1 MIKKLTIYEDFKKV
15 ITTFQQP
22 PFYEKLTEK
31 DMMEEFKLYLDDK
44 IGGCFAYYDVDDILG
59 INCFTYGTDESHGII
74 FPNNDNIAYISGMA
88 TLEKARGM
96 GIGTQLF
103 EYVMNYFKEK
113 EVYDY
118 VYLRTNLYGSMSSGI
133 AKKHD
138 FITLQKDNQIYTQA
152 VKFER
157 IDPTVSDTDLRKF
170 MVKKM
175 NDNVSYSDIKF
186 K

>member
-44 IGGCFAYYDVDDILG
+44 IGGCFAYYDVDDISG
-59 INCFTYGTDESHGII
+59 INCFTYGIDESHGII

-113 EVYDY
+113 EIYDY

-133 AKKHD
+133 AKKHG

-152 VKFER
+152 VQFER
-157 IDPTVSDTDLRKF
+157 IDPKVCDTDLRKF